1 MSSSD
6 QRENSNYQFLEN
18 ISTEKLKSM
27 IISDFLSGD
36 TEDEANDEFM
46 TQVLEVI
53 ARREEQDPS
62 APPFDVEAGWEKFE
76 AEFFPA
82 ENPAPQKKTRQA
94 ERNTADTAAPL
105 SAKGL
110 SFKALRAAAVAAA
123 VIFLSVMMASAFE
136 PNLFNMIAEWTQDMF
151 QFKSKDAPRY
161 GLEVV
166 EGTQLNPDQTL
177 EAALEEQGISVS
189 ISPTWI
195 PEGFEFSGIQVYDE
209 VIEPISGALYEDQS
223 TNRFI
228 MVSVVIHQK
237 PKSTVHEKDETP
249 VKTYLKNDMEH
260 FIMRNNKS
268 ITATWF
274 VDNLECTI
282 SGRVSEDELKAMIDS
297 IYEGDSD

>member
-136 PNLFNMIAEWTQDMF
+136 PNLFNMIAEWTQDFF
-151 QFKSKDAPRY
+151 QFKSKDTSQY
-161 GLEVV
+161 GIEVTT
-166 EGTQLNPDQTL
+166 GTKLNPDQTM
-177 EAALEEQGISVS
+177 ETALEEQGISTLV
-189 ISPTWI
+189 SPTWI
-195 PEGFEFSGIQVYDE
+195 PDGFELSGTKVYDD
-209 VIEPISGALYEDQS
+209 ISEPFITTLYEDKS
-223 TNRFI
+223 TDRSI
-228 MVSVVIHQK
+228 IVSVVIHQN
-237 PKSTVHEKDETP
+237 PMSSVHEKDGTP
-249 VKTYLKNDMEH
+249 VSPYLKNDIEH

>member
-94 ERNTADTAAPL
+94 ERNTADSTIERQ
-105 SAKGL
+105 
-110 SFKALRAAAVAAA
+110 RAE
-123 VIFLSVMMASAFE
+123 L
-136 PNLFNMIAEWTQDMF
+136 
-151 QFKSKDAPRY
+151 
-161 GLEVV
+161 
-166 EGTQLNPDQTL
+166 
-177 EAALEEQGISVS
+177 QG
-189 ISPTWI
+189 PA
-195 PEGFEFSGIQVYDE
+195 GGGRRGGCDFSE
-209 VIEPISGALYEDQS
+209 
-223 TNRFI
+223 R
-228 MVSVVIHQK
+228 
-237 PKSTVHEKDETP
+237 
-249 VKTYLKNDMEH
+249 NDGQC
-260 FIMRNNKS
+260 
-268 ITATWF
+268 
-274 VDNLECTI
+274 V
-282 SGRVSEDELKAMIDS
+282 
-297 IYEGDSD
+297 